1 MNLPALAAVGRG
13 MRTLLLA
20 TLFATGLS
28 VALPSL
34 PPPSHPSDP
43 ELTAAGGRDGGK
55 KKKEE
60 SKEEDCAIS

>member
-1 MNLPALAAVGRG
+1 